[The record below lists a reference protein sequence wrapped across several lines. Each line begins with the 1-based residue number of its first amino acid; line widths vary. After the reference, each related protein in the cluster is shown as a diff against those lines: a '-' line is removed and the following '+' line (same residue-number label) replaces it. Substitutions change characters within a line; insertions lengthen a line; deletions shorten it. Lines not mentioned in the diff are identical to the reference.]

1 MRPRLRL
8 VDAETR
14 APSLSDSTQSD
25 SAFHKLSVLMPIRNN
40 CATLFEIVERV
51 LTSPL
56 PLELELVAVDGGS
69 TDGSWELIEDLAA
82 ADGRIQA
89 IRLSARR
96 SHGNMVRAA
105 IEHMTG
111 DVAVVQNAACPCDP
125 HDYPLLLQPI
135 LQGVADAVYGSR
147 ALGSPRRVSTGRRQ
161 RLSWLLRRV
170 SNLIND
176 QDLTSVHNDAKM
188 VRADVLKQLRLTSNT
203 PAFETELIC
212 RLAQRRARVYEV
224 PVGVAA
230 QAWQDE
236 KGGGALDA
244 LRAVC
249 EVFRCRFVDP
259 QFTDHSGFYVLSSMS
274 RAENYNRWILRH
286 VHPYLGRRVMEA
298 GSGIGSMSALM
309 LGNRRLL
316 LVDNEP
322 MYVSMLRQ
330 RFGHRG
336 DVRVDEADLTQS
348 TSFQRWQGENL
359 DTVLCSNVLEHLPPD
374 HQVLRDFH
382 QVLAPGGH
390 CVIVVPAGRWLYT
403 VLDQELGHYRRYA
416 VEELRRKMSA
426 VGFDVVYAKQFSRL
440 GALSWAVFGHLLGR
454 RQLGPRQMALFDRIL
469 PLAKIMEHLLPLP
482 GMSLI
487 MVGRKKQAAALR
499 AVA

>member
-1 MRPRLRL
+1 
-8 VDAETR
+8 
-14 APSLSDSTQSD
+14 
-25 SAFHKLSVLMPIRNN
+25 
-40 CATLFEIVERV
+40 
-51 LTSPL
+51 
-56 PLELELVAVDGGS
+56 
-69 TDGSWELIEDLAA
+69 
-82 ADGRIQA
+82 
-89 IRLSARR
+89 
-96 SHGNMVRAA
+96 
-105 IEHMTG
+105 
-111 DVAVVQNAACPCDP
+111 
-125 HDYPLLLQPI
+125 
-135 LQGVADAVYGSR
+135 
-147 ALGSPRRVSTGRRQ
+147 
-161 RLSWLLRRV
+161 
-170 SNLIND
+170 
-176 QDLTSVHNDAKM
+176 
-188 VRADVLKQLRLTSNT
+188 
-203 PAFETELIC
+203 
-212 RLAQRRARVYEV
+212 
-224 PVGVAA
+224 VAA
-230 QAWQDE
+230 RAWHDE
-236 KGGGALDA
+236 RRTGALDD
-244 LRAVC
+244 LRAIR
-249 EVFRCRFVDP
+249 EVLRCRFFDP
-259 QFTDHSGFYVLSSMS
+259 QFTAHSGFYILASMA

-286 VHPYLGRRVMEA
+286 VHPFLGRRVMEA
-298 GSGIGSMSALM
+298 GSGIGNMSALM
-309 LGNRRLL
+309 LGHRRLL